1 PGPARRRRRGARR
14 SAGRR
19 RPAQPARRR
28 AARPRPRGRRGDAPR
43 GGAPRRDRAR
53 RGERPR
59 AGECAGRGRR
69 ARRRRGARARAR
81 KPDLKRARIRT
92 AGRPGRGLRDPQRQR
107 RAPHRDRRRAGHP
120 ARPRG
125 GGDDP
130 VLARRRRPGAAG
142 VRSRPGTR
150 AGDGG
155 APRRPPRDRRA
166 ALLHRPPGSQTPFR
180 GSGYNCGGRT
190 WRERSMNILRRAT
203 TRQLVIAIVVLVAL
217 AAGSAVALAGG
228 DGPKPPHRSLAAA
241 LHEAAT
247 ARPVPGVTA
256 RVQFANHLVAND
268 SLGAGS
274 PLITGATGRIWA
286 GDGKVRLELQSSAG
300 DTEIGFDGARAT
312 LYDVSSG
319 TAYVMPVR
327 SRHHGDSAATHHH
340 AVPSIAQIQRALTR
354 AARHADL
361 SGAIP
366 GDIAGRPA
374 YTVRVSPRHSGG
386 LLGSVQLAWD
396 AAHGIPLRI
405 AIYSRTDSSPVLS
418 LTVTDIS
425 YGAVSSSDL
434 AVHLA
439 PGTKI
444 VRVHPPQ

>member
-1 PGPARRRRRGARR
+1 
-14 SAGRR
+14 
-19 RPAQPARRR
+19 
-28 AARPRPRGRRGDAPR
+28 
-43 GGAPRRDRAR
+43 
-53 RGERPR
+53 
-59 AGECAGRGRR
+59 
-69 ARRRRGARARAR
+69 
-81 KPDLKRARIRT
+81 
-92 AGRPGRGLRDPQRQR
+92 
-107 RAPHRDRRRAGHP
+107 
-120 ARPRG
+120 
-125 GGDDP
+125 
-130 VLARRRRPGAAG
+130 
-142 VRSRPGTR
+142 
-150 AGDGG
+150 
-155 APRRPPRDRRA
+155 
-166 ALLHRPPGSQTPFR
+166 
-180 GSGYNCGGRT
+180 
-190 WRERSMNILRRAT
+190 MNILRRAT
-203 TRQLVIAIVVLVAL
+203 TRQLIIAIVVIVAL

-247 ARPVPGVTA
+247 ARPVAGVTA
-256 RVQFANHLVAND
+256 RVQFSNHLIANG
-268 SLGAGS
+268 SLASSS

-300 DTEIGFDGARAT
+300 DTEIGFDGSQAT

-327 SRHHGDSAATHHH
+327 SHHHGGSSAMHHP
-340 AVPSIAQIQRALTR
+340 AVPSIAQIQHALVK
-354 AARHADL
+354 AAQHADL

-396 AAHGIPLRI
+396 AAHGVPLRI
-405 AIYSRTDSSPVLS
+405 AVYSRTDSSPVLS

-425 YGAVSSSDL
+425 YGTVSSSDL

-444 VRVHPPQ
+444 VRVHPPQHMAHPAGMRTAHHPAVTGQAAVARALPFRLSAPASLVGLPRKSVRLIDWSGTPAAVAVYGRGLGAVFVLEQQKPAGADHSPLAALPRVSIDGASGHELDTALGTLIQFDRGGVRYTVVGSLPSAAAVIAARGIG

>member
-1 PGPARRRRRGARR
+1 
-14 SAGRR
+14 
-19 RPAQPARRR
+19 
-28 AARPRPRGRRGDAPR
+28 
-43 GGAPRRDRAR
+43 
-53 RGERPR
+53 
-59 AGECAGRGRR
+59 
-69 ARRRRGARARAR
+69 
-81 KPDLKRARIRT
+81 
-92 AGRPGRGLRDPQRQR
+92 
-107 RAPHRDRRRAGHP
+107 
-120 ARPRG
+120 
-125 GGDDP
+125 
-130 VLARRRRPGAAG
+130 
-142 VRSRPGTR
+142 
-150 AGDGG
+150 
-155 APRRPPRDRRA
+155 
-166 ALLHRPPGSQTPFR
+166 
-180 GSGYNCGGRT
+180 
-190 WRERSMNILRRAT
+190 MNILRRAT
-203 TRQLVIAIVVLVAL
+203 TRQLIIAIVVIVAL

-256 RVQFANHLVAND
+256 RVQFANHLVANN
-268 SLGAGS
+268 SLGSGS

-300 DTEIGFDGARAT
+300 DTEIGFDGSKAT

-327 SRHHGDSAATHHH
+327 SHRHGDSSAPHSH
-340 AVPSIAQIQRALTR
+340 AVPSIAQIRRALTK
-354 AARHADL
+354 AAQHADL

-374 YTVRVSPRHSGG
+374 YSVRVSPRHSGG

-418 LTVTDIS
+418 LTVTEIS

-444 VRVHPPQ
+444 VRVHPPQHMARPAGMRTTHHAVTGQAPVARALPFRLSAPSSLVGLPRKSVRLIDWSGTPAAVAVYGQGLGAVFVLEQQKPAGADHSPLAALPRVSIDGAPGHELDTALGTLIQFDRGGVRYTVVGSLPSAAAVIAARGIG